1 MATAAAYA
9 ARVSRRTWVIGA
21 VAGAVVL
28 AGGGALAADRLLPHC
43 GDAVTSLPA
52 ARSSSPF
59 LGAADQRAQPDQDRD
74 RLVRTLAADPGP
86 IGEVVGA
93 VGYHY
98 EQWAQVSAYAQGIG
112 VRTRDN
118 PDFTMLDDRTLE
130 PRWSVQVGTSR
141 SAYDASERTYLATTM
156 AGGSAPD
163 VVALSADTGKR
174 RWCATLGEAPVG
186 ASDPFAT
193 QILDDDSVVVL
204 GPGPGSKERVT
215 RLAGRDGSVAWER
228 TVDADAGDFVG
239 SVGEHGVLVGGR
251 GASALLDDASLDKRD
266 DGNALVMLDARDGST
281 TWSRPLPRGEDVHVI
296 GVDAGSGRTFVQ
308 ERRSGDLSGKIV
320 AFDEDGTPL
329 WSVVPARGTAYDVT
343 LRGDR
348 LLVRQQAGFAAYA
361 ASDGR
366 RLWTRTVP
374 ARPQFFPYGFELD
387 AAPSLDDDHLLLGTT
402 AALRTLDLRT
412 GEMSSAALPTD
423 GINTTYWPYQV
434 AVSAG
439 LIAVAT
445 NTGAVV
451 VRRQ

>member
-9 ARVSRRTWVIGA
+9 ARVSRRTWVVGA

-28 AGGGALAADRLLPHC
+28 AGGGALAVDRLLPRC
-43 GDAVTSLPA
+43 GDTVTSLSA
-52 ARSSSPF
+52 AASSSPF
-59 LGAADQRAQPDQDRD
+59 LGAADQRAQPDRDRD
-74 RLVRTLAADPGP
+74 RLVRTLAADPAP
-86 IGEVVGA
+86 VGEVVGA

-98 EQWAQVSAYAQGIG
+98 EQWAQVSAYDQGIG

-130 PRWSVQVGTSR
+130 PRWSVQVSTPR
-141 SAYDASERTYLATTM
+141 SAYDASRRTYLVTTM
-156 AGGSAPD
+156 PSGSAPD
-163 VVALSADTGKR
+163 VVSLDADTGKR
-174 RWCATLGEAPVG
+174 RWCATLGEVPVG
-186 ASDPFAT
+186 GSDPFAT
-193 QILDDDSVVVL
+193 QILDDGSVIAL
-204 GPGPGSKERVT
+204 SPGPGSKEQVR
-215 RLAGRDGSVAWER
+215 RLDARDGSVTWER
-228 TVDADAGDFVG
+228 TIDADAGDFVG
-239 SVGEHGVLVGGR
+239 AVGARGVLVGGR
-251 GASALLDDASLDKRD
+251 DAAELLDDAALDRRA

-296 GVDAGSGRTFVQ
+296 GVDGGSGATFVQ
-308 ERRSGDLSGKIV
+308 ERHSGDLSGKIV
-320 AFDEDGTPL
+320 AFDVDGNPS
-329 WSVVPARGTAYDVT
+329 WSVVPARNSAYDVT
-343 LRGDR
+343 LRGGR
-348 LLVRQQAGFAAYA
+348 LLVRQQAGLSAYA

-374 ARPQFFPYGFELD
+374 ARPQYFPYGFELD
-387 AAPSLDDDHLLLGTT
+387 AVPSLDADHLLLGTT

-412 GEMSSAALPTD
+412 GDLASAALPTD

-451 VRRQ
+451 VRRE